1 MEVRGKGRGVEIR
14 GKGRGVEMRGKE
26 IGEGEKVYHV
36 LQSSGKESP
45 G

>member
-1 MEVRGKGRGVEIR
+1 MEERGKGEGVEVRGKGEG
-14 GKGRGVEMRGKE
+14 
-26 IGEGEKVYHV
+26 GEVRGEKVYHV